1 MQIFDN
7 IKQQFDSFDFN
18 KVIDESVML
27 DKNKN
32 AMIEFNQHQLYIDG
46 VDSEGDKIKTY
57 KAVPPNVY
65 TQRTINIKKA
75 EGAPFDHVT
84 LFNKGDFYK
93 TFEVKQLEDH
103 YLISG
108 DARKENGLISDNV
121 NLSSVF
127 GLTDDNK
134 DEFIEINIKKSIFVF
149 VNNFVKSL
157 KI

>member
-7 IKQQFDSFDFN
+7 IKRQFDSFDFN
-18 KVIDESVML
+18 KVIDEAVML

-32 AMIEFNQHQLYIDG
+32 AMIEFNQSQLYIDG

-57 KAVPPNVY
+57 AAVSPNSY
-65 TQRTINIKKA
+65 AQSTIKKKKA

-84 LFNKGDFYK
+84 LFDKGDFYK

-103 YLISG
+103 YLITG

-121 NLSSVF
+121 NLTSIF

-134 DEFIEINIKKSIFVF
+134 NKFIEINIKKSIFVF